1 MQTLLYLHNKMIQCC
16 ILITE
21 SVRAITDVVD
31 DCVKSGKLAMAKA
44 ESTHFLCKGKFH
56 SKADLRFFGADVKNK
71 ILVKCSYV
79 TLK

>member
-31 DCVKSGKLAMAKA
+31 DCVVVGDRND
-44 ESTHFLCKGKFH
+44 G
-56 SKADLRFFGADVKNK
+56 DDVDR
-71 ILVKCSYV
+71 LV
-79 TLK
+79 